1 MYGADRTGTLAFL
14 IEALLGVS
22 ESDLSKDF
30 ELTSFYELRTRN
42 GSSRYSLNQLIPSIK
57 AYPGET
63 MQEKVTNWATDNSL
77 TDDEID
83 LLKSLMLE

>member
-1 MYGADRTGTLAFL
+1 M

-30 ELTSFYELRTRN
+30 ELTSFYELRARN

-63 MQEKVTNWATDNSL
+63 LQEKVTNWATENSL
-77 TDDEID
+77 TEDEID
-83 LLKSLMLE
+83 QLKQSMLE